1 MDNNTI
7 LMIVVAIVLGMLV
20 ANMLKDVCGC
30 KNLIEG
36 QGTEGWEQICG
47 SGPPDDSSQECV
59 LSTPAASECMNADPV
74 VGCNCYEYSGPN
86 DSLKVAGPAQAL
98 RRDHCRSC
106 CVWSDPVPDPSR
118 PRPPPPAPAAAP
130 APAAP
135 APAAPAPAARR
146 PRRPRRPRP
155 RLRLR
160 LRHLKYSRHN

>member
-74 VGCNCYEYSGPN
+74 VGCNCYEYSGPQRF
-86 DSLKVAGPAQAL
+86 LKSRWSRAGVAEGPL
-98 RRDHCRSC
+98 PILLCVVRSGPGS
-106 CVWSDPVPDPSR
+106 V
-118 PRPPPPAPAAAP
+118 PPPPPP
-130 APAAP
+130 PRP
-135 APAAPAPAARR
+135 RRR
-146 PRRPRRPRP
+146 PRPRRPRP
-155 RLRLR
+155 RRPR
-160 LRHLKYSRHN
+160 PRRPRAAPAPPASVSGSGT